1 VSAGEEAE
9 HPNGVQAHQH
19 ADHQDEDEAQ
29 EGRRAGPMLGQP
41 RRCDE
46 LSGLQLSA
54 RDDDG
59 PEGAGKDRGQASMEK
74 AADTQASANA
84 ATKAA

>member
-1 VSAGEEAE
+1 
-9 HPNGVQAHQH
+9 
-19 ADHQDEDEAQ
+19 
-29 EGRRAGPMLGQP
+29 MLGQP